1 MTSTITS
8 KPKDTSQTVLH
19 SYANT
24 TGNVQV
30 IRSADDPERYFERVV
45 FPGERLFFEAPL
57 NTELEV
63 FASHLG
69 RGILVDRIAE
79 TRLRVEQL

>member
-1 MTSTITS
+1 
-8 KPKDTSQTVLH
+8 
-19 SYANT
+19 
-24 TGNVQV
+24 
-30 IRSADDPERYFERVV
+30 
-45 FPGERLFFEAPL
+45 
-57 NTELEV
+57 V